1 MSYFSMFPDIL
12 YDAKGN
18 GKDTFMK
25 DIFRRVKVKSNA
37 KGNIVEFDYY
47 DVQDGET
54 PEIIAFKY
62 YGDAEL
68 HWTILVVNDI
78 IDYYTDWPMSVQRF
92 EQYMNDKYENLG
104 LCKDGEAGKMI
115 DEGHVELGGKVPVNV
130 SGGLLSKGHPL
141 GATGIA
147 NIYEVCTHLRGEA
160 GERQVEGARLGMTHV
175 IGLGT
180 ACGIHILEK
189 V

>member
-1 MSYFSMFPDIL
+1 MFPDML

-54 PEIIAFKY
+54 PEMIAFKY

-68 HWTILVVNDI
+68 HWTFLVINDI

-92 EQYMNDKYENLG
+92 EQYMNDKYENPAAIHHYEISQTSGDTTEKIDVG
-104 LCKDGEAGKMI
+104 LNVTDYPSADVISNYQYEQNLQDEKRKIRLIQPRFISDFVDEFEAKI
-115 DEGHVELGGKVPVNV
+115 K
-130 SGGLLSKGHPL
+130 
-141 GATGIA
+141 
-147 NIYEVCTHLRGEA
+147 
-160 GERQVEGARLGMTHV
+160 EGA
-175 IGLGT
+175 
-180 ACGIHILEK
+180 
-189 V
+189 

>member
-1 MSYFSMFPDIL
+1 MFPDIL

-92 EQYMNDKYENLG
+92 EQYMNDKYENP
-104 LCKDGEAGKMI
+104 AAI
-115 DEGHVELGGKVPVNV
+115 H
-130 SGGLLSKGHPL
+130 H
-141 GATGIA
+141 
-147 NIYEVCTHLRGEA
+147 YEVSQTSGDTTEKIDVGLNVTDYPSADVISNYQYEQSLQDEKRKI
-160 GERQVEGARLGMTHV
+160 RL
-175 IGLGT
+175 IQPRLSL
-180 ACGIHILEK
+180 IHI
-189 V
+189 